1 MKTIAMNKLSWI
13 FLGGVALVAVLFA
26 MTVAAYL
33 LWGVPDEL
41 GTVTVNGNVVDLH
54 GAHAGHWLL
63 ATLGLLLAAAI
74 VMVVVPVVM
83 VAAIVVPLT
92 LTALGLLLSA
102 VAAAIVLSPLLLL
115 LWWLGRLWKRRRK
128 PDTIAA

>member
-1 MKTIAMNKLSWI
+1 MKRLAWI
-13 FLGGVALVAVLFA
+13 FVGGVALVAVLFA

-33 LWGVPDEL
+33 LWGLPDEL

-83 VAAIVVPLT
+83 VAAFVVPLT

>member
-33 LWGVPDEL
+33 VWGLPQEL
-41 GTVTVNGNVVDLH
+41 GTVTVNGNVLDLR
-54 GAHAGHWLL
+54 GAHAGHWAL

-74 VMVVVPVVM
+74 VMVVVPLVV
-83 VAAIVVPLT
+83 VGAFVVPLT

-115 LWWLGRLWKRRRK
+115 LWWFGRLWKRRRK